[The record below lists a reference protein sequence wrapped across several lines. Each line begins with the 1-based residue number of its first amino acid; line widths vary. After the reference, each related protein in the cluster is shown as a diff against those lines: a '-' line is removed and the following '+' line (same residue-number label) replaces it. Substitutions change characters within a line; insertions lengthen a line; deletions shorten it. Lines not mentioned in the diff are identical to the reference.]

1 MGFAAC
7 DEYTLPNP
15 PAQSNPEEPVF
26 DSADLVV
33 TSDINGQISLPA
45 LNADRKPVTVFN
57 YTLSNFPSSYD
68 LEIVAEFCADD
79 AFEKV
84 AEVKTTVTDEGT
96 VTIPVAEVQ
105 SVFNALISKD
115 LVAKDLYVRYPAYAV
130 NGTTRVRLGGPD
142 TYYGGEF
149 LKYDVLP
156 IPQANVVEPRYYF
169 VTNANN
175 WSISEAIPMTQL
187 TEGNPYDNPEF
198 TVKIDVDV
206 DMAESTDGYRWEILP
221 ESSFIAGNL
230 EGAFGVADGG
240 SETEGNLLPIAEGSA
255 HAGVIAQEGP
265 YMVKINMETRKFE
278 VGPAFDYLW
287 VPGMGSSTT
296 DFKRIMRLTTNDYIN
311 YEGTMRL
318 ASRFWF
324 LGQESTKG
332 VSFRPDG
339 EQEENAKGVVSGKMI
354 YDVSSTTMMRVPS
367 TGLWLVRANV
377 VTLDWSITPI
387 KVIALIGAYNEWT
400 LDTALDLEHDSRY
413 EKWSIK
419 GVNLPAGEFKFCVDH
434 SWDLS
439 YGGTPDGVRQNG
451 SNFSVA
457 EAGVYDLELNFAVF
471 PNTLTIT
478 KK

>member
-15 PAQSNPEEPVF
+15 PAQNNPEEPVF

-175 WSISEAIPMTQL
+175 WSITEAIPMNQVTA
-187 TEGNPYDNPEF
+187 GNPYDNPEF
-198 TVKIDVDV
+198 MVKIDVDLA
-206 DMAESTDGYRWEILP
+206 MAESTEGYRWEILP

-296 DFKRIMRLTTNDYIN
+296 DFKRIMRLTTND
-311 YEGTMRL
+311 
-318 ASRFWF
+318 
-324 LGQESTKG
+324 
-332 VSFRPDG
+332 
-339 EQEENAKGVVSGKMI
+339 
-354 YDVSSTTMMRVPS
+354 
-367 TGLWLVRANV
+367 
-377 VTLDWSITPI
+377 
-387 KVIALIGAYNEWT
+387 
-400 LDTALDLEHDSRY
+400 
-413 EKWSIK
+413 
-419 GVNLPAGEFKFCVDH
+419 
-434 SWDLS
+434 
-439 YGGTPDGVRQNG
+439 
-451 SNFSVA
+451 
-457 EAGVYDLELNFAVF
+457 
-471 PNTLTIT
+471 
-478 KK
+478 